1 VTRRLVGAASR
12 LASLIVLPGD
22 LRRLRHE
29 RDVWEHLA
37 LRSTCTLHRYV
48 EHHEGLPRDPVTP
61 DLRCREVL
69 LYARPR
75 GPNMAAMD
83 ATSSA
88 LASIGVA
95 LRRPQE
101 CRLPPLPGTVP
112 TFRLRG
118 GWGLPNLVRRAR
130 TSSSAGW
137 HCRSPTRRACARR
150 VRGRSGDRGLSAGG
164 GHAGR
169 RQPEEDHA
177 CRRRPRRG
185 GVRPPRRRPRWRHDV
200 DRGQGARRRT
210 SSSRVS
216 GAGAGQRS
224 DPSLGPA
231 GPRLATSMP

>member
-1 VTRRLVGAASR
+1 VTRRLVKAASR

-22 LRRLRHE
+22 LRRLGHE

-48 EHHEGLPRDPVTP
+48 EHHKGLPRAEVTS

-101 CRLPPLPGTVP
+101 CRLPPLPGTVHFP
-112 TFRLRG
+112 FARRLGIAEPSATGADVEFG
-118 GWGLPNLVRRAR
+118 GVALPLSDSAR
-130 TSSSAGW
+130 V
-137 HCRSPTRRACARR
+137 RSPGTRAI
-150 VRGRSGDRGLSAGG
+150 G
-164 GHAGR
+164 
-169 RQPEEDHA
+169 
-177 CRRRPRRG
+177 
-185 GVRPPRRRPRWRHDV
+185 
-200 DRGQGARRRT
+200 
-210 SSSRVS
+210 
-216 GAGAGQRS
+216 
-224 DPSLGPA
+224 
-231 GPRLATSMP
+231 